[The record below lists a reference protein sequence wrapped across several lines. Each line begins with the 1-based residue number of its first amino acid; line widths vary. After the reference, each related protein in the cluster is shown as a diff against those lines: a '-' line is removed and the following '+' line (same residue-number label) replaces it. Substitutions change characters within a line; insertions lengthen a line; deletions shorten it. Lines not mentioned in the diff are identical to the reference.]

1 MMAPTNAYRTAQTN
15 KPKGGEELLCTPPRQ
30 AQRQQPKHQ
39 RRLVAIDVNKDEG
52 NLRDEMN
59 MMDLVGMG
67 GDTYGN

>member
-1 MMAPTNAYRTAQTN
+1 MMAPTNAYRTAKTD
-15 KPKGGEELLCTPPRQ
+15 KPKGVDELLCTPPKQ
-30 AQRQQPKHQ
+30 VHKHQ

-67 GDTYGN
+67 GDTFGN